1 MSAALATLNAFQQS
15 LQGGH
20 AAPKLIYTNAMTQ
33 TRTGARQESIK
44 AEAVEETM
52 AAAMSL

>member
-1 MSAALATLNAFQQS
+1 MTAAHATPNAFQQA

-44 AEAVEETM
+44 AEVVEEIM
-52 AAAMSL
+52 IAAMSL